1 MYEKMK
7 DIIKVINNESPIRK
21 QIDISNEFEETY
33 NEDAKRLKE
42 IEENLEVIYNK
53 INNTLKV
60 VLMGEVKAGKSTI
73 INSIVGEEISYVNVV
88 EATAAIIEIEYGFN
102 ENAIIKKKNGEE
114 IKGSIQKINSMIGEN
129 INDQEF
135 FSDID
140 VIKIRKNLKNLD
152 KLSIVDTPG
161 LETITS
167 SNEQN

>member
-73 INSIVGEEISYVNVV
+73 INSIVGEEISYVNIV
-88 EATAAIIEIEYGFN
+88 EATAAIIEIEYGK
-102 ENAIIKKKNGEE
+102 EK
-114 IKGSIQKINSMIGEN
+114 
-129 INDQEF
+129 
-135 FSDID
+135 
-140 VIKIRKNLKNLD
+140 
-152 KLSIVDTPG
+152 
-161 LETITS
+161 
-167 SNEQN
+167 

>member
-88 EATAAIIEIEYGFN
+88 EATASIIEIEYGFN
-102 ENAIIKKKNGEE
+102 ENAAIKKKNKEE
-114 IKGSIQKINSMIGEN
+114 YLVQFLEPYSIEKLKESKISNLVIALEN
-129 INDQEF
+129 LCKRIY
-135 FSDID
+135 
-140 VIKIRKNLKNLD
+140 
-152 KLSIVDTPG
+152 G
-161 LETITS
+161 
-167 SNEQN
+167 